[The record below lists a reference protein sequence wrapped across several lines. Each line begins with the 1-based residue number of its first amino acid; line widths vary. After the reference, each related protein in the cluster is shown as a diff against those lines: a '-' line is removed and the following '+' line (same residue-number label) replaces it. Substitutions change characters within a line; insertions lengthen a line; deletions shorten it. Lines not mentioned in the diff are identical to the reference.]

1 MPLAVSDLGQVL
13 NSWFGAGRK
22 AGWRMLRRF
31 RWSLLVLPELTG
43 KREKEPASN
52 TGWEKSE
59 EREECSVHHWSWD
72 FSSINTNQKSN
83 SILLGNCVLR
93 VPYVFEQ
100 QEGHYG
106 IELEVK
112 RWHTDALM

>member
-1 MPLAVSDLGQVL
+1 
-13 NSWFGAGRK
+13 
-22 AGWRMLRRF
+22 MLRRF

-43 KREKEPASN
+43 EREKDPASN

-83 SILLGNCVLR
+83 LTLLGNHVLR

-112 RWHTDALM
+112 RWCRAALI